1 MLDSKQTNWEEQSAL
16 FDSENVNVD
25 KVELNDELK
34 DHLNNWS
41 LIGATL
47 RDELPKQVNV
57 SFADNLMAKI
67 EQEKIKPEPRKV
79 SFNFTFKKVAFAVS
93 QFAIAASVA
102 AITIIGWQTFNADE
116 KLGVDSTSTSLGSVN
131 GVNLASYQTS
141 QTQKGIK
148 LNQHYSDIDSKNG
161 IKMDEKEFRK
171 QQALEVDRINNYI
184 RGYVFTTASND

>member
-102 AITIIGWQTFNADE
+102 AVTIIGWQTFNADE

-131 GVNLASYQTS
+131 CVNLASYQTS

>member
-102 AITIIGWQTFNADE
+102 AVTIIGWQTFNADE

-141 QTQKGIK
+141 QTQKGLK

>member
-102 AITIIGWQTFNADE
+102 AVTIIGWQTFNADE

-184 RGYVFTTASND
+184 RGYVFTTASHD

>member
-102 AITIIGWQTFNADE
+102 AVTIIGWQTFNADE

-184 RGYVFTTASND
+184 RGYVFATASND

>member
-102 AITIIGWQTFNADE
+102 AVTIIGWQTFNADE

-148 LNQHYSDIDSKNG
+148 LNQHCSDIDSKNG

>member
-25 KVELNDELK
+25 KVEFNDELK

-102 AITIIGWQTFNADE
+102 AVTIIGWQTFNADE

>member
-79 SFNFTFKKVAFAVS
+79 SFNFTFKKVAFAVF

-102 AITIIGWQTFNADE
+102 AVTILGWQTFNADE

>member
-67 EQEKIKPEPRKV
+67 EQ
-79 SFNFTFKKVAFAVS
+79 
-93 QFAIAASVA
+93 
-102 AITIIGWQTFNADE
+102 
-116 KLGVDSTSTSLGSVN
+116 
-131 GVNLASYQTS
+131 
-141 QTQKGIK
+141 
-148 LNQHYSDIDSKNG
+148 
-161 IKMDEKEFRK
+161 
-171 QQALEVDRINNYI
+171 
-184 RGYVFTTASND
+184 

>member
-102 AITIIGWQTFNADE
+102 AVTIIGWQTFNADE

>member
-102 AITIIGWQTFNADE
+102 AVTIIGWQIFNADE

>member
-34 DHLNNWS
+34 DHLNTWS

-102 AITIIGWQTFNADE
+102 AVTIIGWQTFNADE

>member
-102 AITIIGWQTFNADE
+102 AVTIIGWQTFNADE

-184 RGYVFTTASND
+184 RGYVCTTASND

>member
-25 KVELNDELK
+25 KVELNEELK

-102 AITIIGWQTFNADE
+102 AVTIIGWQTFNADE

>member
-102 AITIIGWQTFNADE
+102 AVTIIGWQNFNADE

>member
-102 AITIIGWQTFNADE
+102 AVTIIGWQTFNADE

-148 LNQHYSDIDSKNG
+148 LNQHYSDIDSTNG

>member
-102 AITIIGWQTFNADE
+102 AVTIIGWQTFNADE

-161 IKMDEKEFRK
+161 IKMDEKECRK
-171 QQALEVDRINNYI
+171 QQALKVDRINNYS
-184 RGYVFTTASND
+184 RGYVFTTASDD

>member
-16 FDSENVNVD
+16 FDSENVNDD

-102 AITIIGWQTFNADE
+102 AVTIIGWQTFNADE

>member
-25 KVELNDELK
+25 KVDLNDELK

-102 AITIIGWQTFNADE
+102 AVTIIGWQTFNADE

>member
-102 AITIIGWQTFNADE
+102 AVTIIGWQTFNADE

-148 LNQHYSDIDSKNG
+148 LNQHNSDIDSKNG

>member
-34 DHLNNWS
+34 DHLNNWT

-47 RDELPKQVNV
+47 RDELPRQVNV

-102 AITIIGWQTFNADE
+102 AVTIIGWQTFNADE

-141 QTQKGIK
+141 QAQKGIK

>member
-102 AITIIGWQTFNADE
+102 AVTIIGWQTFNADE

-161 IKMDEKEFRK
+161 IKMDEKNRK
-171 QQALEVDRINNYI
+171 PLRLQPKR
-184 RGYVFTTASND
+184 F

>member
-102 AITIIGWQTFNADE
+102 AVTIIGWQTFNADE

-184 RGYVFTTASND
+184 RGYVFTSASND

>member
-102 AITIIGWQTFNADE
+102 AVTIIGWQTFNADE

-148 LNQHYSDIDSKNG
+148 LNHHYSDIDSKNG

>member
-47 RDELPKQVNV
+47 RDELPKKVNV

-102 AITIIGWQTFNADE
+102 AVTIIGWQTFNADE

>member
-102 AITIIGWQTFNADE
+102 AVTIIGWQTFNADE

-161 IKMDEKEFRK
+161 IKIDEKEFRK

>member
-34 DHLNNWS
+34 EHLNNWS

-102 AITIIGWQTFNADE
+102 AVTIIGWQTFNADE

>member
-102 AITIIGWQTFNADE
+102 AVTIIGWQTFNADE

-141 QTQKGIK
+141 QPQKGIK

>member
-25 KVELNDELK
+25 KVELNDEFK

-102 AITIIGWQTFNADE
+102 AVTIIGWQTFNADE

>member
-102 AITIIGWQTFNADE
+102 AVTIIGWQTFNADE

-148 LNQHYSDIDSKNG
+148 LNQHYSNIDSKNG

>member
-67 EQEKIKPEPRKV
+67 EQEKIKPEPIKV

-102 AITIIGWQTFNADE
+102 AVTIIGWQTFNADE

>member
-102 AITIIGWQTFNADE
+102 AVTIIGWQTFNADE

-148 LNQHYSDIDSKNG
+148 LSQHYSDIDSKNG

>member
-102 AITIIGWQTFNADE
+102 AVTIIGWQTFNADE

-161 IKMDEKEFRK
+161 INKNIKRN
-171 QQALEVDRINNYI
+171 V
-184 RGYVFTTASND
+184 

>member
-47 RDELPKQVNV
+47 RDELPNQVNV

-102 AITIIGWQTFNADE
+102 AVTIIGWQTFNADE

>member
-102 AITIIGWQTFNADE
+102 AVTIIVWQNFNDDDT
-116 KLGVDSTSTSLGSVN
+116 LGVDSTSTSLGSVN

>member
-34 DHLNNWS
+34 DHLNNGS

-102 AITIIGWQTFNADE
+102 AVTIIGWQTFNADE

>member
-102 AITIIGWQTFNADE
+102 AVTIIGWQTFNADE
-116 KLGVDSTSTSLGSVN
+116 KLGVDNTSTSLGSVN

>member
-1 MLDSKQTNWEEQSAL
+1 MFDSKQTNWEEQSAL

-67 EQEKIKPEPRKV
+67 EQQKIKPEPRKV

-102 AITIIGWQTFNADE
+102 AVTIIGWQTFNADE

>member
-102 AITIIGWQTFNADE
+102 AVTIIGWQTFNADE

-171 QQALEVDRINNYI
+171 QQALEFDRINNYI

>member
-57 SFADNLMAKI
+57 SFADNLIAKI

-102 AITIIGWQTFNADE
+102 AVTIIGWQTFNADE